1 MIFYHKDSNGFYFQ
15 GISEIPDNSVEITEE
30 KYTALLNGQSAGK
43 VIMSDKAGHPILIDP
58 APSAFHELKN
68 GEWKITK
75 AKQKEQLN
83 AEKTRLILFTANK
96 VDAMKSALL
105 AGYPQAEIDSFY
117 KQEKEA
123 LAYKADNSADTPM
136 LKIIAQTRCVP
147 FDLLVEKVLE
157 KSSQFSHAMG
167 AIIGQRQKFED
178 RILSTESIED
188 LDVIENEVKEWQ
200 FNLES

>member
-1 MIFYHKDSNGFYFQ
+1 MKVYFLKYDLNQYQIFPIPNDLNNF
-15 GISEIPDNSVEITEE
+15 IEIEVESE
-30 KYTALLNGQSAGK
+30 L
-43 VIMSDKAGHPILIDP
+43 IL
-58 APSAFHELKN
+58 ENKQLVKN
-68 GEWKITK
+68 GNEYMLVDKKPSDFYKWKNNK
-75 AKQKEQLN
+75 WVVDKEKQKEKLN
-83 AEKTRLILFTANK
+83 AEKTRLVLFTANK
-96 VDAMKSALL
+96 VDEMKSALL
-105 AGYPQAEIDSFY
+105 SGYPQAEIDSFY

-123 LAYKADNSADTPM
+123 LAYQADKKAETPM
-136 LKIIAQTRCVP
+136 LKIIAQTRGVP
-147 FDLLVEKVLE
+147 FELLVEKVLE

>member
-1 MIFYHKDSNGFYFQ
+1 MKVYFLKNNLEQYQIFPIPTDLNDFIEIEVESESILESKQLVKDGNEY
-15 GISEIPDNSVEITEE
+15 
-30 KYTALLNGQSAGK
+30 
-43 VIMSDKAGHPILIDP
+43 ILIDKK
-58 APSAFHELKN
+58 PSDFYKWKN
-68 GEWKITK
+68 NKWVIDK

-96 VDAMKSALL
+96 VDEMKSALL
-105 AGYPQAEIDSFY
+105 SGYPQAEIDSFY

-136 LKIIAQTRCVP
+136 LKIIAQTRGMP

-178 RILSTESIED
+178 RILVTETLED
-188 LDVIENEVKEWQ
+188 LTVIENEVKEWQ
-200 FNLES
+200 FNLAS

>member
-1 MIFYHKDSNGFYFQ
+1 MKVFYKDGFYTSGQ
-15 GISEIPDNSVEITEE
+15 EIPNDAVEITEQRYIE
-30 KYTALLNGQSAGK
+30 LLNGQSEGK
-43 VIMSDKAGHPILIDP
+43 IIVSDKSGNPILIAP
-58 APSAFHELKN
+58 APSTFHELKN

-83 AEKTRLILFTANK
+83 AEKTRLVLFTANK
-96 VDAMKSALL
+96 VDEMKSALL
-105 AGYPQAEIDSFY
+105 SGYPQAEIDSFY

-123 LAYKADNSADTPM
+123 LAYKVDNSADTPM
-136 LKIIAQTRCVP
+136 LKIIAQTRGVP

-157 KSSQFSHAMG
+157 KSNQFSQAMG

-178 RILSTESIED
+178 RILATESIED

-200 FNLES
+200 FNLAS

>member
-1 MIFYHKDSNGFYFQ
+1 MKIYFLKSDMNQYQIFPIPKSLEDF
-15 GISEIPDNSVEITEE
+15 IEIEVESES
-30 KYTALLNGQSAGK
+30 
-43 VIMSDKAGHPILIDP
+43 IL
-58 APSAFHELKN
+58 ENKQLVKN
-68 GEWKITK
+68 GNEYMLVDKKPNDFYKWKNNKWVIDK

-83 AEKTRLILFTANK
+83 AEKTRLVLFTANK
-96 VDAMKSALL
+96 VDEMKSALL
-105 AGYPQAEIDSFY
+105 SGYPQAEIDSFY

-136 LKIIAQTRCVP
+136 LKIIAQTRGVP

-178 RILSTESIED
+178 RILATESIED
-188 LDVIENEVKEWQ
+188 LNVIENEVKEWQ
-200 FNLES
+200 FNLAS

>member
-1 MIFYHKDSNGFYFQ
+1 MKIFYKDGFYIDGQ
-15 GISEIPDNSVEITEE
+15 EIPNDAVEITEQRYIE
-30 KYTALLNGQSAGK
+30 LLNGQSAGK
-43 VIMSDKAGHPILIDP
+43 VIVSDKSGNPILIAP

-83 AEKTRLILFTANK
+83 AEKTRLVLFTANK
-96 VDAMKSALL
+96 VDEMKSALL
-105 AGYPQAEIDSFY
+105 SGYPQAEIDSFY

-136 LKIIAQTRCVP
+136 LKIIAQTRGVP

-178 RILSTESIED
+178 RILATESIED
-188 LDVIENEVKEWQ
+188 LNVIENEVKVWQ
-200 FNLES
+200 FNLAS

>member
-1 MIFYHKDSNGFYFQ
+1 MKVYFFKDNLSNYQIFPPPQNLNDVIEIEVKNEAELDNKQLIKFQ
-15 GISEIPDNSVEITEE
+15 GQYILVAKQPSDLHKWQNN
-30 KYTALLNGQSAGK
+30 KW
-43 VIMSDKAGHPILIDP
+43 VID
-58 APSAFHELKN
+58 
-68 GEWKITK
+68 K

-83 AEKTRLILFTANK
+83 TEKTRLILFTANK
-96 VDAMKSALL
+96 VDEMKSALL
-105 AGYPQAEIDSFY
+105 SGYPQAEIDSFY

-136 LKIIAQTRCVP
+136 LKIIAQTRGVP

-178 RILSTESIED
+178 RILATESIED
-188 LDVIENEVKEWQ
+188 LDVIENEVKSWQ

>member
-136 LKIIAQTRCVP
+136 LKIIAQTRGVP

>member
-123 LAYKADNSADTPM
+123 LAYKEGNSADTPM
-136 LKIIAQTRCVP
+136 LKIIAQTRGVP

-157 KSSQFSHAMG
+157 KSNQFSQAMG

-178 RILSTESIED
+178 RILATESIED
-188 LDVIENEVKEWQ
+188 LTVIENEVKAWQ
-200 FNLES
+200 FNLAS

>member
-1 MIFYHKDSNGFYFQ
+1 MKFFYKDGFYIEGQ
-15 GISEIPDNSVEITEE
+15 KVPNKAVEISEERYIE
-30 KYTALLNGQSAGK
+30 LLNGQSAGK
-43 VIMSDKAGHPILIDP
+43 VIVSDKSGNPILINP

-83 AEKTRLILFTANK
+83 TEKTRLVLFTANK
-96 VDAMKSALL
+96 VDEMKSELL
-105 AGYPQAEIDSFY
+105 SGYPQAEIDSFY

-136 LKIIAQTRCVP
+136 LKIIAQTRGVP

-167 AIIGQRQKFED
+167 SIIGQRQKFED
-178 RILSTESIED
+178 RILATESIED
-188 LDVIENEVKEWQ
+188 LTVIENEVKEWQ
-200 FNLES
+200 FNLAS

>member
-1 MIFYHKDSNGFYFQ
+1 MTIYYKDGFYFKDQ
-15 GISEIPDNSVEITEE
+15 KVPVGAVEISEERYIE
-30 KYTALLNGQSAGK
+30 LLNGQSNGK
-43 VIMSDKAGHPILIDP
+43 IIISDKSGNPILINP

-83 AEKTRLILFTANK
+83 AEKTRLVLFTANK
-96 VDAMKSALL
+96 VDEMKSALL
-105 AGYPQAEIDSFY
+105 SGYPQAEIDSFY

-136 LKIIAQTRCVP
+136 LKIIAQTRGVP

-167 AIIGQRQKFED
+167 SIIGQRQKFED
-178 RILSTESIED
+178 RILATESIED
-188 LDVIENEVKEWQ
+188 LTVIENEVKEWQ
-200 FNLES
+200 FNLAS